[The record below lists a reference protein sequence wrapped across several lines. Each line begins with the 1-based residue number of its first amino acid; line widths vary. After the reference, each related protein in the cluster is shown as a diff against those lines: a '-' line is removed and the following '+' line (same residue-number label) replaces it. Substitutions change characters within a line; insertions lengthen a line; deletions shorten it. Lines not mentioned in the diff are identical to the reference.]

1 MYVYHKV
8 LEAHAIINPPETAEQ
23 DVGGAWTRGDVA
35 ALHEAFVRHGTAWQ
49 AVAAELGR
57 GHSPEECAVVLVS
70 TSLRRSPLQRLV
82 TLHAGRILRASRG
95 DDTDTALR
103 DRVASSSILAQASV
117 VHRGIGLPAAAAA
130 VDAVMEHGVDER
142 DRARRSVGGQA
153 LLQSGGGC
161 EGDKEV
167 LKERACKGSM
177 LAKLALRASVLA
189 RRETSDMRRAM
200 VRAVGMQLEVIQSKT
215 TQLLGNQMLRQS
227 LASAP

>member
-1 MYVYHKV
+1 M
-8 LEAHAIINPPETAEQ
+8 LESHAIINPPETAEQ

-130 VDAVMEHGVDER
+130 ADAVMEHGVDER

-153 LLQSGGGC
+153 MLQSGGGC

-200 VRAVGMQLEVIQSKT
+200 VKAVGMQLEVIQSKT

>member
-1 MYVYHKV
+1 M

-23 DVGGAWTRGDVA
+23 DVGGVWTRGDLA

-82 TLHAGRILRASRG
+82 TLHADRILRASRA
-95 DDTDTALR
+95 DDTALR
-103 DRVASSSILAQASV
+103 DRVASSEILAQASV

-130 VDAVMEHGVDER
+130 VDAVMEHGVEER
-142 DRARRSVGGQA
+142 DRARSSMGAQA

-161 EGDKEV
+161 EGDKDL
-167 LKERACKGSM
+167 LKQRACKGSM

-200 VRAVGMQLEVIQSKT
+200 VKAVGLQLEVIQSKT

-227 LASAP
+227 LASAT